1 MGEVRDVHE
10 ASARG
15 HHIRTVGIDI
25 KAGSIPT
32 FFPRAPKPR
41 PQRKPSVG
49 GPVSGKW
56 QQQLD
61 TKLVGVGSLELW
73 P

>member
-1 MGEVRDVHE
+1 M
-10 ASARG
+10 
-15 HHIRTVGIDI
+15 
-25 KAGSIPT
+25 
-32 FFPRAPKPR
+32 FFPRAPKAR
-41 PQRKPSVG
+41 PQRKPSIG